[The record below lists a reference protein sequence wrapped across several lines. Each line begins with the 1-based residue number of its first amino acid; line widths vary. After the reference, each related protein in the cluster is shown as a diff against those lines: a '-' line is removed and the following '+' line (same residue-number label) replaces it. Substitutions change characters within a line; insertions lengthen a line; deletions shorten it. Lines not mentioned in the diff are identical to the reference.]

1 MAEKKTVKKPTAKS
15 KQIAKAKPRA
25 VAKPKIEMSET
36 GMLMKMAMDEKVD
49 IAKFQILVE
58 LNNREKERQYKE
70 EFDFHFAEMQ
80 KEFTP
85 ILRTQKGDKGKYA
98 PVDELVK
105 KYGPIIARHG
115 FSYSWD
121 EIQKSDKSLEIIF
134 TISGYNHD
142 KKNSKILPEYVPD
155 KGGQSGKPIMNVLQ
169 AEGVRSTYGYRY
181 TFKAGLGITET
192 NEDTDGA
199 ILNFTDAID
208 YAEQITWLKTCEN
221 REDLLKVFKRIV
233 DDLKKNNDTIGKG
246 VLTKV
251 YTDMK
256 EALK

>member
-1 MAEKKTVKKPTAKS
+1 MEMEVVNEDKELDVSRPKDL
-15 KQIAKAKPRA
+15 A
-25 VAKPKIEMSET
+25 VQTET
-36 GMLMKMAMDEKVD
+36 GMLLQMATADSNFDVEKF
-49 IAKFQILVE
+49 KLLLE
-58 LNNREKERQYKE
+58 LKNQEEARQCKKD
-70 EFDFHFAEMQ
+70 FDSHFTEMQ

-115 FSYSWD
+115 FSYAWD
-121 EIQKSDKSLEIIF
+121 EIQQDDKSLEIIF
-134 TISGYNHD
+134 TVSGYGHE

-155 KGGQSGKPIMNVLQ
+155 KGSQSGKAIMNVLQ
-169 AEGVRSTYGYRY
+169 AEGVRSTYGCRY

-192 NEDTDGA
+192 NEDTDGD
-199 ILNFTDAID
+199 ILNFSDGVE
-208 YAEQITWLKTCEN
+208 YSEQITWLKSCQD
-221 REDLLKVFKRIV
+221 REELLKVFKQIV
-233 DDLKKNNDTIGKG
+233 DDLKKNNDTIGRG

-256 EALK
+256 EELK